1 MIEVVRIYGR
11 AGRWQVLA
19 PDRVY
24 IGRGGKWGNPYKI
37 GAPDPMAPWSLMD
50 RDRVIELFAADVK
63 KVTAALGPDYKVIVH
78 GIDQP
83 IEWVREG
90 MLDVT
95 IYVAYKYD
103 VLPATISGYTN
114 INE

>member
-1 MIEVVRIYGR
+1 MTGV
-11 AGRWQVLA
+11 Q
-19 PDRVY
+19 
-24 IGRGGKWGNPYKI
+24 
-37 GAPDPMAPWSLMD
+37 
-50 RDRVIELFAADVK
+50 
-63 KVTAALGPDYKVIVH
+63 TCALPIWPDYKVIVH